1 MSVLPDMS
9 FCAHEICG
17 LEIIGHFRTEALGP
31 HIISEIVS
39 AAPIPDDE
47 HLQVILD
54 GRRVSCVSG
63 LQR

>member
-9 FCAHEICG
+9 FCADEICG
-17 LEIIGHFRTEALGP
+17 LEMISRFRTEASGP
-31 HIISEIVS
+31 HIVSEIVS

-47 HLQVILD
+47 HLQVILY
-54 GRRVSCVSG
+54 GRRVPCVSG